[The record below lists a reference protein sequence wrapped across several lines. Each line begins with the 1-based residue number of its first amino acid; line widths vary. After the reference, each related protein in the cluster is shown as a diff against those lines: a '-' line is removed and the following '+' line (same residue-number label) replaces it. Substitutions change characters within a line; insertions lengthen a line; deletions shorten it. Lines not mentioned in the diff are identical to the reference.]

1 MTSSAVTSLTRP
13 EILSLYRQIIK
24 NSRKFTNYNFR
35 EYFLRR
41 SRSEFKRNMH
51 LNDPSQISDLF
62 TKAKNELAVLKRQAI
77 ISQLY
82 TFDKTVIEPLNKK

>member
-1 MTSSAVTSLTRP
+1 
-13 EILSLYRQIIK
+13 
-24 NSRKFTNYNFR
+24 
-35 EYFLRR
+35 
-41 SRSEFKRNMH
+41 MH

>member
-1 MTSSAVTSLTRP
+1 MSSTIASSISRP
-13 EILSLYRQIIK
+13 EVLSLYRQIIK

-41 SRSEFKRNMH
+41 SRLEFKKNIN
-51 LNDPSQISDLF
+51 LNDPSQISDLVNN
-62 TKAKNELAVLKRQAI
+62 AQNELAVLKRQAI

-82 TFDKTVIEPLNKK
+82 TFDKTVIEPLKK

>member
-1 MTSSAVTSLTRP
+1 MTSAITSLTRP

-24 NSRKFTNYNFR
+24 NSKKFTNYNFR

-41 SRSEFKRNMH
+41 SSLEFKRNMN
-51 LNDPSQISDLF
+51 LSDPSQISDLF
-62 TKAKNELAVLKRQAI
+62 SKAMDELAVLKRQAI

-82 TFDKTVIEPLNKK
+82 TFDKTVVEPLKKK

>member
-1 MTSSAVTSLTRP
+1 MTSAITSLTRP

-24 NSRKFTNYNFR
+24 NSKKFTNYNFR

-41 SRSEFKRNMH
+41 SRLEFKRNMN
-51 LNDPSQISDLF
+51 LSDPSQISDLF
-62 TKAKNELAVLKRQAI
+62 SKAMDELAVLKRQAI

-82 TFDKTVIEPLNKK
+82 TFDKTVVEPLKKK